1 MRLSTLLLA
10 ALIGFGSLHV
20 AEAKKNSPKI
30 HYKRPK
36 KTKKFKPAKFKTPK
50 YKKAKKHK

>member
-1 MRLSTLLLA
+1 LLLA

-20 AEAKKNSPKI
+20 AEAKKNSPKT